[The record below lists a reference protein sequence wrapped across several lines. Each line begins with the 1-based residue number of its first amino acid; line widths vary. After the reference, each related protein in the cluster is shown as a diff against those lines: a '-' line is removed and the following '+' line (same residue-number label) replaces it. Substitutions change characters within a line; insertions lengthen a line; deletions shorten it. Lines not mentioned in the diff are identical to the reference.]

1 MQITPTSAV
10 PAIQPIPRATGTA
23 ADAVPTTPTAPVRL
37 LNPQPV
43 IDPALGIVVTE
54 YFNRAGNLTSQY
66 PTERALENYRVH
78 GLDGTT
84 GGTATESRP
93 GALPLDPAKGPPLET
108 T

>member
-10 PAIQPIPRATGTA
+10 PAIQPTPRPTEIA
-23 ADAVPTTPTAPVRL
+23 ADATPTTPAAPVRL

-54 YFNRAGNLTSQY
+54 YFNRAGDLTNQY

-84 GGTATESRP
+84 GDAASQSGAGVRP
-93 GALPLDPAKGPPLET
+93 
-108 T
+108 